1 MGLVIVVIVRRQG
14 LVGRERGRG
23 FSVGFLKTVQ
33 SPGVRVKS
41 ELGIA
46 GCFHTSEHK
55 PG

>member
-33 SPGVRVKS
+33 SPGVKS